1 MRPIYILIP
10 VVMVA
15 IALVLVS
22 LFVPGVAGGL
32 GFETAVY
39 ANVTV
44 EAGRP
49 QWVGDWGIGILAIT
63 TEVKTVWTQMRIG
76 PLWFWEP
83 FEGTA
88 VVESIKDGR
97 VIDRAEE
104 TFTLT
109 GWLEGGKRFT
119 LIVKLGP
126 EGSGEYII
134 KAKAVDKLGVII
146 GRTDQRIETI

>member
-10 VVMVA
+10 VAVA

-22 LFVPGVAGGL
+22 LFAPGVAGGL

-44 EAGRP
+44 EVSRP
-49 QWVGDWGIGILAIT
+49 QWVGDWGIRILNIT
-63 TEVKTVWTQMRIG
+63 TETKTVWTQMMIG

-97 VIDRAEE
+97 VIDHAEKTFGLVEWLKVGE

-109 GWLEGGKRFT
+109 
-119 LIVKLGP
+119 VKLGP
-126 EGSGEYII
+126 ERSGRYII
-134 KAKAVDKLGVII
+134 NAEALDKLGII
-146 GRTDQRIETI
+146 VGRTDQRMVTI